1 MLERLGKVLGW
12 AGNIF
17 AALFLIGSV
26 FGPDFYLRNDHISAS
41 EPRLFIWFPLV
52 GCVIAFAIFLIGRA
66 FRYIFVG

>member
-17 AALFLIGSV
+17 AALFLIGSAWLY
-26 FGPDFYLRNDHISAS
+26 FYLRNDHISAS
-41 EPRLFIWFPLV
+41 EPRLSIWFPLV
-52 GCVIAFAIFLIGRA
+52 GCVIAFAVFLIGRA